1 MVPGRGVEL
10 CVSSRHAL
18 GQVPTTDLI
27 KPCARSV
34 IIKRSQTGLRFLWG
48 FFTLYILDRKSV
60 V

>member
-34 IIKRSQTGLRFLWG
+34 IIKKIGRAH
-48 FFTLYILDRKSV
+48 V
-60 V
+60 